1 MLFLFWSTCII
12 GRSIIHSSCGYEQRP
27 RATVFQSMNAYGSGS
42 RESEFGCVIIATT
55 KFTPSSSNFPM
66 SSLNVVDE
74 GLTRDMEFS
83 GGVRLGQAVVLE
95 RLLRD
100 WHRSEFWIR
109 TNEVAS
115 ILLTKH
121 HPQDGTEAHIKIAAL
136 DMNV

>member
-1 MLFLFWSTCII
+1 
-12 GRSIIHSSCGYEQRP
+12 
-27 RATVFQSMNAYGSGS
+27 
-42 RESEFGCVIIATT
+42 
-55 KFTPSSSNFPM
+55 M